1 MRSGRGKKAVST
13 MIQGMEKGNKELVKM
28 LSEQSQESWNLKK
41 NIAMRDGEKASSK
54 LLIPM
59 MIMFAGILIMVLIPI
74 FANIGV

>member
-1 MRSGRGKKAVST
+1 

-74 FANIGV
+74 LRILVCKYNN

>member
-1 MRSGRGKKAVST
+1 